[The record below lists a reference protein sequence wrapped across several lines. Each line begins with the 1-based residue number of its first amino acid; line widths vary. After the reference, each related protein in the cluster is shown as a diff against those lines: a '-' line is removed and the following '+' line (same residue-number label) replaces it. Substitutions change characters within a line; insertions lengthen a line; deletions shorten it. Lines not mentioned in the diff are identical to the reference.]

1 MAQPLRVTV
10 TGAAGQIGYALVFR
24 IAAGDMLGND
34 QPIILQL
41 LEIPPAMDALRGVV
55 MELEDGAFPLLH
67 GLIATSEPDEAFDR
81 SDIALLVGS
90 RPRGPGMERN
100 ELLEANGAIFTVQ
113 GKSLNACA
121 SPDVKVLVVGNP
133 ANTNCLIAQKNAP
146 NINSRQFS
154 AMTRL
159 DQNRALARLAQKTG
173 YRVSDIRGL
182 AVWGNHSSTMFPDLF
197 NATIAG
203 TPALQMVT
211 NEWYENEFIRA
222 IQQRGA
228 EIITARGS
236 SSAASAANAAVVH
249 MRDWILGS
257 NDEVVSMGV
266 ISDGSYGIS
275 DDVIFSFPVRC
286 SKGDWHVVPDLDIPE
301 FSRSKIDATRREL
314 ASEREAVAHL
324 L

>member
-1 MAQPLRVTV
+1 
-10 TGAAGQIGYALVFR
+10 
-24 IAAGDMLGND
+24 
-34 QPIILQL
+34 
-41 LEIPPAMDALRGVV
+41 
-55 MELEDGAFPLLH
+55 
-67 GLIATSEPDEAFDR
+67 
-81 SDIALLVGS
+81 
-90 RPRGPGMERN
+90 MERN

-113 GKSLNACA
+113 GKSLNACS
-121 SPDVKVLVVGNP
+121 SPGVKVLVVGNP

-211 NEWYENEFIRA
+211 HEWYENEFIRA